1 MTIHLCIHDSECLNY
16 AVEQLFP
23 GQTLETQ
30 LTSQDSTANVIT
42 LPQNSRSQSVQVVKG
57 IKKAVDLKLEYLFD
71 GLCMNAADA
80 LFEEQ
85 YGTSD
90 NVALTR
96 QFNITR
102 ALKVHAQ
109 DHLQQYKTLMGY
121 SWVNLLNRK
130 DEPGLVPPD
139 EVKQLILQYAQR
151 NRAHYKI
158 LLEELRQRFSALVG
172 IEMQHHPLLPANF
185 LTCFWFSMDSLG
197 LDDEER
203 ELLLVLF
210 NRFVMDRF
218 GQILALANQG
228 LAERGLNPVS
238 AV

>member
-1 MTIHLCIHDSECLNY
+1 
-16 AVEQLFP
+16 V
-23 GQTLETQ
+23 
-30 LTSQDSTANVIT
+30 TSQENRANVIA
-42 LPQNSRSQSVQVVKG
+42 LPQNGRSRSVQVVKG
-57 IKKAVDLKLEYLFD
+57 IKKAVDIKLEYLFD
-71 GLCMNAADA
+71 GLCLNAADA

-102 ALKVHAQ
+102 ALKVHS
-109 DHLQQYKTLMGY
+109 DVHLQQYKTLMGY

-130 DEPGLVPPD
+130 DEPGLLPPAVVK
-139 EVKQLILQYAQR
+139 EVILQYAQR
-151 NRAHYKI
+151 NKNHYKI

-172 IEMQHHPLLPANF
+172 MDMEYHPLLPANF
-185 LTCFWFSMDSLG
+185 LTCFWFSMDCLA
-197 LDDEER
+197 LDDEEK
-203 ELLLVLF
+203 ELLLTLF

-238 AV
+238 AG